1 MSTENIEVI
10 SISEDGDYWL
20 VTGTTDAHSADEAVR
35 AYDKAESVSG
45 AGYLDP
51 LEDLGFEYRAD
62 LVWRHGG
69 LKPSRVDDD
78 ELLTI
83 AEHFER
89 YAHEAARV
97 FPFAGFL
104 VTR

>member
-1 MSTENIEVI
+1 MSTENIEVM
-10 SISEDGDYWL
+10 SISEDADYWL

-35 AYDKAESVSG
+35 TYDRTESVSG
-45 AGYLDP
+45 AGYLDKD
-51 LEDLGFEYRAD
+51 EELGFEYRSD

-69 LKPSRVDDD
+69 LNPSQTEDD

-89 YAHEAARV
+89 YAHEARRV

-104 VTR
+104 VTL